1 MDSIP
6 LFGYS
11 RLDISGQTQYNNIIK
26 IVKEIAAF
34 NKEKQSIRMKV
45 HYKEGIT

>member
-1 MDSIP
+1 MNQMY

-11 RLDISGQTQYNNIIK
+11 RLDISCSTQYNNIIK

-34 NKEKQSIRMKV
+34 NEEKTIKINHS
-45 HYKEGIT
+45 YKEDIT